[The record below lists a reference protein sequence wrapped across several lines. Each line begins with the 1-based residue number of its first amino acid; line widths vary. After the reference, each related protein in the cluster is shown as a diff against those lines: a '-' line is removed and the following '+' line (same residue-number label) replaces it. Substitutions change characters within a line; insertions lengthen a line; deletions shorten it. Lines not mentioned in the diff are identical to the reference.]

1 MHVASERSTSV
12 SPNGTLDGSIGP
24 RDNESSRDS
33 ETKECASCAALKRNT
48 MQAFSSL
55 CTLKQRLVMLE
66 TSDKDREQL
75 EKINR
80 DQATLIDEFRSQL
93 KKSESERCKL
103 HFDYEQ
109 LKITN
114 SDLRRQLDDVLE
126 ASRKQKEAVQRGK
139 ECEQRYAETLAALNA
154 EHEAREEL
162 IRKYSKMADYA
173 EAYEVQVRKLET
185 ELEKLKESCSTNE
198 ANIALYTQHCP
209 SVLKLMLEFADVVEK
224 NATMNASQRRRLVRY
239 TSNFELRQALMR
251 KGRLRKPNTV
261 SISTTG
267 DSEDDEMAESLEN
280 MLSAE
285 NSKME
290 FDAQVTANSEEKEV
304 REVDSRQESTS
315 DATDMK
321 QAQVMR
327 KRNEKKSD
335 VLENTTTKQPLRRSR
350 RLMDAPLLEQTF
362 VEDDGMISGGE
373 ELRETATIA
382 EVPTSETETQNLEL
396 EISDSDVDEFECRCT
411 SHLSMWRQFAVV
423 EPLLE
428 MPQKPEVSVELPDSS
443 QIVASAS
450 PVPEQQLLS
459 SPSKTLND
467 RLGLSLSPSVS
478 LESVTSSNTPIASS
492 RERIFSGNH
501 SVDGTPSE
509 SDLNVGKPSGAQ
521 LALRTRAQS
530 SSSEQPIVNPEVK
543 RRARSISITVVSGR
557 DYKRLAS
564 WEVPEGSRPPDNR
577 RALVQ
582 NADVDNE
589 GSQTTEQL
597 TLSRELFFRSR
608 KRLWSCEE
616 THRSIR
622 HERSLRR
629 TISFMADSTEVP
641 TLSVGIPRPT
651 GLTKP
656 EVSEPKP
663 PSSSPTRKLKSTQLL
678 LPSRSEASG
687 NEHVPVSDLKQRELC
702 STTEELSQLSAKPMK
717 STTKEDAVCDV
728 RALADLNLLE
738 FGGRENRELLSS
750 TLRRREAR
758 RARSISITVVSGR
771 DYKRLASWEVPEGSR
786 PPDNRRALVQ
796 NADVDN
802 EGSQTTEQ
810 LTLSREL
817 FFRSRKRL
825 WSCEE
830 THRSIRHERSLRRT
844 ISFMADSTE
853 VPTLSVGIPRPTG
866 LTKPEVSEP
875 KPPSSSPTR
884 KLKSTQLLLPSR
896 SEASGNEHV
905 PVSDLKQ
912 RELCS
917 TTEELSQLSAK
928 PMKSTTKED
937 AVCDVRALADLNMEN
952 ERPLNISQEEPA
964 VGTLVIPMGP
974 AEPSEGVERAE
985 EEIVVPDAVVEA
997 SMKNGEVE
1005 TAAATK
1011 GVGESCLKVA
1021 EKSSEL
1027 SAKIGEPAIQQ
1038 PSSGGVDTKTLL
1050 QDINKSPALTRKV
1063 RSQTRKG
1070 KLVENESGG
1079 DQLLGLRDSRKFLH
1093 EADDGVELLK
1103 SKKSSEPNQQEM
1115 IHFQPKQ
1122 TLPLSRTRLSEDET
1136 SKRKIENHERH
1147 PELGIQSL
1155 HSGLEISESSSESS
1169 EAEKSLECREKQ
1181 VVVRTKQTHSAKD
1194 STRKN
1199 VQAIKL
1205 IEKKKRE
1212 KKKKFVEAEQ
1222 SVRKGAMSGK
1232 WNSQAHG
1239 CERKCKGFVE
1249 EEDKDHDNASAE
1261 NAKDSR
1267 TSMQPE
1273 AAVVPVVGITAT
1285 PEPVL
1290 AVDETAVEA
1299 VRSPKKVQNDDHAA
1313 VTGTGSDDEDT
1324 LCIVTE
1330 DNVND
1335 SECARKTGM
1344 LLKRSDV
1351 LPAVSDSESDEGG
1364 DVLRIVDNESNGKKP
1379 KRDIAQIDVK
1389 PTKREAPSVVSRS
1402 QRTLAPS
1409 TRTGSG
1415 EVLEKVRKF
1424 LPKFVLKSAS
1434 QFQPI
1439 AARKRMRAVP
1449 ENAEAKRSKLSKLD
1463 GQGNASRKRI
1473 GSAILLPQPITN
1485 SRRSFQ
1491 MRGVSKTNTEL
1502 AESAVMRLLDEA
1514 IASRSTLPVLV
1525 KKFCEAPI
1533 NELDASRIV
1542 SCIIKLLN
1550 TMEVGN
1556 MWPSMLAA
1564 SRHGVVEQV
1573 ASIKERSL
1581 FELINQICAEPQ
1593 WSDICE
1599 RLFTKLATSL
1609 QRTEATSLSQHCR
1622 DLRCM
1627 LIAGRIAAEE
1637 GQRAKVCEVLCDT
1650 LQHLVLRNS
1659 SEYVVPMLC
1668 YALAITPGLIK
1679 EFLIGKDDSLLATR
1693 TVIAVHLG
1701 TREDYHSL
1709 FSKML
1714 SLAYNVS
1721 EDEQQCLRRM
1731 DCDNFKEMFHIVEEM
1746 VVSTE
1751 NNVDLKTYNVDGD
1764 FVRAICDCVAIY
1776 AAASIRLFPEKDVHI
1791 HQMTSAALRTMS
1803 EHRALAHQS
1812 IDLVSANIFVDITR
1826 RAVGTV
1832 TDAEAWR
1839 ACNSLMLSCRLLLA
1853 RVQQG
1858 SVEDEYVASFKYF
1871 RKQIRKLRALFDERI
1886 SKDEQYAGD
1895 WTIDLYKFAMEDWC
1909 RVMQPP
1915 ISH

>member
-1 MHVASERSTSV
+1 
-12 SPNGTLDGSIGP
+12 
-24 RDNESSRDS
+24 
-33 ETKECASCAALKRNT
+33 LKRNT

-335 VLENTTTKQPLRRSR
+335 VFENTTTKQPLRRSR

-362 VEDDGMISGGE
+362 AEHMARKLGHTESSSDFSDVRHKSIHGVKSKPLWLIQSEMIEKKKKEKEMRKKRSTDETERSMEDDGMISGGE

-428 MPQKPEVSVELPDSS
+428 MPHRPEVSVELPDSS

-616 THRSIR
+616 TRRSIR

-663 PSSSPTRKLKSTQLL
+663 PSGSPTRKLKSTQLL

-728 RALADLNLLE
+728 RALADLNL
-738 FGGRENRELLSS
+738 
-750 TLRRREAR
+750 
-758 RARSISITVVSGR
+758 
-771 DYKRLASWEVPEGSR
+771 
-786 PPDNRRALVQ
+786 
-796 NADVDN
+796 
-802 EGSQTTEQ
+802 
-810 LTLSREL
+810 
-817 FFRSRKRL
+817 
-825 WSCEE
+825 
-830 THRSIRHERSLRRT
+830 
-844 ISFMADSTE
+844 
-853 VPTLSVGIPRPTG
+853 
-866 LTKPEVSEP
+866 
-875 KPPSSSPTR
+875 
-884 KLKSTQLLLPSR
+884 
-896 SEASGNEHV
+896 
-905 PVSDLKQ
+905 
-912 RELCS
+912 
-917 TTEELSQLSAK
+917 
-928 PMKSTTKED
+928 
-937 AVCDVRALADLNMEN
+937 EN

-1050 QDINKSPALTRKV
+1050 QDINKSPALTRKA

-1344 LLKRSDV
+1344 LLKSFFFFAFLFSYLMELLKRNGERVGSDV

-1402 QRTLAPS
+1402 QGTLAPS

-1886 SKDEQYAGD
+1886 SKVSVCLS
-1895 WTIDLYKFAMEDWC
+1895 TF
-1909 RVMQPP
+1909 R
-1915 ISH
+1915 ISSESLLHRPVGTVCLRCGLGS